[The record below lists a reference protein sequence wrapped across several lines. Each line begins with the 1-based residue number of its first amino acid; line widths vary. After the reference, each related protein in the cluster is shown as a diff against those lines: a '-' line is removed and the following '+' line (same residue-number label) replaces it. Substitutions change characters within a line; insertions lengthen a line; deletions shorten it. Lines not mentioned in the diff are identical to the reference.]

1 MNAPPRSIRAPCART
16 ASAVATIC
24 SRVSTEHGPA
34 ATMSSFP
41 PMVRSPTFTSV
52 SSGFTSRLTS
62 LKGCETGMASA
73 TPGIIRN
80 GSGSSAPLLPVMP
93 TAVRVAPG
101 MTCGM

>member
-1 MNAPPRSIRAPCART
+1 LNAPPRSIRAPWERTDSGGGDDLLAGLHRAR
-16 ASAVATIC
+16 ARGDDELVA
-24 SRVSTEHGPA
+24 
-34 ATMSSFP
+34 
-41 PMVRSPTFTSV
+41 PMVSSPTFTSV

-62 LKGCETGMASA
+62 LNGWLTGMASA

-101 MTCGM
+101 